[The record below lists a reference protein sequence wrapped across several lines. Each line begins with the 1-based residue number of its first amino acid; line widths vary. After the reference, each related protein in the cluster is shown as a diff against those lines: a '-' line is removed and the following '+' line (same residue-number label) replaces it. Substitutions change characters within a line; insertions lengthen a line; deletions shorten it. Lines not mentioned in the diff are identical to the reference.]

1 MSNDNVIP
9 INKNS
14 AQYFPS
20 SETLMMLQ
28 IIETDI
34 KQWASGD
41 RSEDDLEFIYCY
53 MQEIISDLYEGP

>member
-1 MSNDNVIP
+1 
-9 INKNS
+9 
-14 AQYFPS
+14 
-20 SETLMMLQ
+20 MMLQ

-53 MQEIISDLYEGP
+53 LQEIIGDLYEGP